1 MIKSSFS
8 SNIEINFHD
17 KTSLNNKKNKTQQN
31 KIQKKPVWKLLSMTA
46 TPPHNRYSVG
56 SPTNPEPSVWKKM
69 ISSTNKKNNKTK
81 TQPHNRSSDQIF
93 LNIEINFQHKIL
105 LNNNNKTKDKRNVCL
120 EIVVYD
126 SNNSTQQILGRI
138 SLFSPNK
145 NVVLEKNI

>member
-1 MIKSSFS
+1 
-8 SNIEINFHD
+8 
-17 KTSLNNKKNKTQQN
+17 
-31 KIQKKPVWKLLSMTA
+31 MTA

-69 ISSTNKKNNKTK
+69 ISSENKKNNKTK

-126 SNNSTQQILGRI
+126 SHNTTQQILGRI
-138 SLFSPNK
+138 SLFSQNK
-145 NVVLEKNI
+145 NVVLEKTSDQQTKTTPAVLKK